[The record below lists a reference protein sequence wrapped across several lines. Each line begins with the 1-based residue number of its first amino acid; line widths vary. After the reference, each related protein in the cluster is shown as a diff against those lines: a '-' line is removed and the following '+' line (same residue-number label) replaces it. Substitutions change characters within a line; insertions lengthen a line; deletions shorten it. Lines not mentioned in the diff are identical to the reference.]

1 MAGTNLWEALYNQ
14 SPPQSVTQ
22 TSSDFQSLPAWFQD
36 YEKGMLKYAA
46 SSLPT
51 SPVLYQGNRLANL
64 SDPETAAKVEASF
77 SPDERAAFQQVRANQ
92 GVWQPATQGALN
104 LTSQSG
110 GANAAS
116 MAGDYMS
123 PYISNVTDRLATLAG
138 RDLSENILPQLSD
151 TFVAAGQMSGSRL
164 GEFTNRAVRDTE
176 ESLLGQQGQL
186 LNQGYQNAL
195 GAAQTDL
202 SRKLQAG
209 QQLGV
214 LGGLQQQYGLQD
226 AAALQSAGQSQSA
239 KAQAGSDVD
248 YQNFVQQRD
257 WSLRNLGALNA
268 ALRGTTAP
276 VDTTAYSAGPVNP
289 AYYGGSPLSAAG
301 ALGNILGSMPYR
313 RGGRVDPARH
323 RLRGRSGA
331 LSLAA

>member
-1 MAGTNLWEALYNQ
+1 VAGTNLWEALYNQ

-51 SPVLYQGNRLANL
+51 DPVLYQGNRLADL
-64 SDPETAAKVEASF
+64 SNPDTAAKVESSF

-92 GVWQPATQGALN
+92 GVWQPSMQGALN
-104 LTSQSG
+104 LTNS
-110 GANAAS
+110 
-116 MAGDYMS
+116 AGNTTAPGVVNNYMS

-151 TFVAAGQMSGSRL
+151 TFVSAGQMSGSRM
-164 GEFTNRAVRDTE
+164 GEFTSRAVRDSM

-186 LNQGYQNAL
+186 LNQGYQSAL

-202 SRKLQAG
+202 SRQLTAG
-209 QQLGV
+209 QQLGA
-214 LGGLQQQYGLQD
+214 LGGLQQQYGLND
-226 AAALQSAGQSQSA
+226 AAALQTSGQAQSA
-239 KAQAGSDVD
+239 KAQAGSDID

-276 VDTTAYSAGPVNP
+276 VDTTAYSSGPVNP

-301 ALGNILGSMPYR
+301 ALGNILGSLPYR
-313 RGGRVDPARH
+313 SGGRVDPARH
-323 RLRGRSGA
+323 RGA
-331 LSLAA
+331 LNRLAA